1 MNAGIPVI
9 LKSLTLRIGRR
20 TLLAD
25 ASARFESGQISLI
38 VGPSGVG
45 KSSLLRVLAQL
56 TDPGYDE
63 LTVSG
68 SLLFGD
74 GQTGPSLTGPNS
86 VGLVFQRYAL
96 FDELSPTENVRLAS
110 DHRPAT
116 RSAQASDLDPEA
128 LLKELGV
135 PAYVATSALSGGQQ
149 QRLAIAR
156 TLAYDPAILLYDEPT
171 SGLDVVAAARVARLI
186 RRTQELHPKTS
197 IIVTHDFETLTPC
210 ADRIYL
216 FDPIKRDLQEIPRE
230 RWGELGEMMR
240 SLTHEEDLTAL
251 LPDPGRSTFWTSGRL
266 ALDFSS
272 GTTSLLGQLLM
283 LPVRLLPIW
292 RSTYWGARF
301 CLHYLRLVA
310 GPLAMLYV
318 VIAGI
323 VIGFVATYFT
333 FRFLPYRHIT
343 EPLVIENVLDALGFA
358 LYRILVPVLAT
369 ILIAARSGAA
379 VSSDVGGK
387 NYGQQI
393 DALHTLGVKPQW
405 YLLTPILYAFLLGT
419 PMLVAISFWAARFT
433 SMCVFTASHPQLG
446 PHFWRFYFHKTLFV
460 PDHWLFRGTGWLL
473 AKLLCC
479 AAGIGLCA
487 YLVGMRPKRS
497 GRDVSASIT
506 LNILLAPIFV
516 LLVHLAFAL
525 FEFD

>member
-1 MNAGIPVI
+1 MNASIPVI
-9 LKSLTLRIGRR
+9 LKGLTLRVGRR
-20 TLLAD
+20 TLLAE

-45 KSSLLRVLAQL
+45 KSTLLRVLAHL
-56 TDPGYDE
+56 TDPHSED

-68 SLLFGD
+68 SIFFGD
-74 GQTGPSLTGPNS
+74 GQTAPSRSHSVS

-110 DHRPAT
+110 DHRP
-116 RSAQASDLDPEA
+116 RSRSTLGSDLDPEA

-135 PAYVATSALSGGQQ
+135 PTYVATSALSGGQQ

-171 SGLDVVAAARVARLI
+171 SGLDVVAAGRVAQLI

-210 ADRIYL
+210 VDRIYL
-216 FDPIKRDLQEIPRE
+216 FDSVHTDLQEIPRE

-240 SLTHEEDLTAL
+240 SLTQEENQTAL
-251 LPDPGRSTFWTSGRL
+251 LPERSHSALWISGQL
-266 ALDFSS
+266 SLDFFS
-272 GTTSLLGQLLM
+272 GTAGLLGQLLM
-283 LPVRLLPIW
+283 LPLRLLPIW
-292 RSTYWGARF
+292 NSSYWGGRF

-310 GPLAMLYV
+310 GPLAMLYMA
-318 VIAGI
+318 IAGV

-333 FRFLPYRHIT
+333 FRFMPYRHIT
-343 EPLVIENVLDALGFA
+343 EPLVLENVLDALGFA

-379 VSSDVGGK
+379 VASDVGSK

-393 DALHTLGVKPQW
+393 DALRTLGVKPPQ
-405 YLLTPILYAFLLGT
+405 YLLTPILYSFLLGS
-419 PMLVAISFWAARFT
+419 PLLVGIAFLVARFT
-433 SMCVFTASHPQLG
+433 SMWVFTASHPQLG
-446 PHFWRFYFHKTLFV
+446 PQFWHFYFHKGLYM

-473 AKLLCC
+473 AKLLSC
-479 AAGIGLCA
+479 AAGIGLCS

-497 GRDVSASIT
+497 GRDVSGSIT
-506 LNILLAPIFV
+506 LNILLATIFV

-525 FEFD
+525 LEFY